1 MSAPE
6 AVLRVEDVAVTF
18 GGNVVLDGVSLS
30 VPIGF
35 MGLIGPNG
43 AGKTTLLNVV
53 SGYVAPTAGRVL
65 LSGTPTAGLRPH
77 QAARRGLA
85 RTFQTPKLVRE
96 LTVLENVMLGVDGRA
111 GWLRG
116 GRSSGVVARAD
127 ELLQRFSLGAW
138 RDRDA
143 GSLPLSSQKVVEV
156 IRALVAEPVVI
167 LLDEPAAGL
176 GADDVE
182 RLIEP
187 LRLHAEDHRLA
198 ILIIEH
204 DIELI
209 ARLCS
214 DVAVLNFGK
223 VIAEGTPSHVLQQP
237 EVVNAYLGAGFAAA
251 VG

>member
-1 MSAPE
+1 
-6 AVLRVEDVAVTF
+6 
-18 GGNVVLDGVSLS
+18 
-30 VPIGF
+30 

-53 SGYVAPTAGRVL
+53 SGYVAPSAGRVL
-65 LSGTPTAGLRPH
+65 LSGTATNGLRPH
-77 QAARRGLA
+77 QVARRGLA

-116 GRSSGVVARAD
+116 RRSSGVVARAD
-127 ELLQRFSLGAW
+127 ELLQRFGLRAW

-156 IRALVAEPVVI
+156 ARALVAEPVVI

-187 LRLHAEDHRLA
+187 LRLHAAEHRLA

-214 DVAVLNFGK
+214 HVAVLNFGK